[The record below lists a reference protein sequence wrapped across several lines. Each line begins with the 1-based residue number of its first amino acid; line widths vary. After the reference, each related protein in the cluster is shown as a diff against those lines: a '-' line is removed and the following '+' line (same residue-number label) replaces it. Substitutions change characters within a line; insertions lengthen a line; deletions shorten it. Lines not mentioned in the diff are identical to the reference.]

1 MTKTFD
7 VLAESPLR
15 TEDFGEGKLSLTC
28 VDSDAHTPDCALTSD
43 KPVNVGWGAQETQFH
58 GSIGKAGRDAVA
70 GLPAAT
76 TLSQPGTSILPPAT
90 IKSQEDQ
97 TIRISWRGDGAFFA
111 ISATFGM
118 RQSNEQ
124 QRRLRFYSRTAVL
137 QSTSEPTPGMEGSLA
152 WQPSGSI
159 IAASALNS
167 SQIIFFERNGLRRYE
182 FSLKEEL
189 PEYGS
194 VVRRLSW
201 SADSTILA
209 VHVERLAVLDE
220 SKRHCIQLW
229 RRNN

>member
-7 VLAESPLR
+7 VLAESMLR
-15 TEDFGEGKLSLTC
+15 TDDFGEGEYTMFLKAIRASTSDC
-28 VDSDAHTPDCALTSD
+28 VVTPD

-70 GLPAAT
+70 GLPAAS
-76 TLSQPGTSILPPAT
+76 TLSQPGTSIQPPAAST
-90 IKSQEDQ
+90 SFDDQ
-97 TIRISWRGDGAFFA
+97 TIRISWRGDGAFFVV
-111 ISATFGM
+111 SATFCV

-137 QSTSEPTPGMEGSLA
+137 QATSEATPGMEGGLA

-159 IAASALNS
+159 VAASALNS

-182 FSLKEEL
+182 FSLKEER
-189 PEYGS
+189 PEYNT
-194 VVRRLSW
+194 VVRGLSW
-201 SADSTILA
+201 NADSTILA
-209 VHVERLAVLDE
+209 VHLERRGAEDE
-220 SKRHCIQLW
+220 NKRHCVQLW

>member
-7 VLAESPLR
+7 VLAESSLR
-15 TEDFGEGKLSLTC
+15 TEEFGEGQYITLNCSNQAC
-28 VDSDAHTPDCALTSD
+28 ISDRLRIAD

-70 GLPAAT
+70 GLPAAS
-76 TLSQPGTSILPPAT
+76 TLSQPGTSLPPPAVST
-90 IKSQEDQ
+90 NFDDQ
-97 TIRISWRGDGAFFA
+97 TVRISWRGDGAYFVV
-111 ISATFGM
+111 SATFGV

-137 QSTSEPTPGMEGSLA
+137 QATSEPTLGMEGSLS

-159 IAASALNS
+159 IATSALNS

-182 FSLKEEL
+182 FSLKEER
-189 PEYGS
+189 PEYDT
-194 VVRRLSW
+194 VVRRLAW
-201 SADSTILA
+201 NADSTILA
-209 VHVERLAVLDE
+209 VHLERRGVADE
-220 SKRHCIQLW
+220 HKRHCVQLW